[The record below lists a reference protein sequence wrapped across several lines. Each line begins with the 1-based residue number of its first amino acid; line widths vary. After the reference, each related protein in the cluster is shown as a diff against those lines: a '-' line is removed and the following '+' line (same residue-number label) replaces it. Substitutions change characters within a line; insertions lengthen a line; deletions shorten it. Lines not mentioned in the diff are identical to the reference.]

1 MLNYQCA
8 FTVVNRNQATI
19 NFKNKFN
26 IFSSYFFNN
35 CFQNCDQ
42 DGKDIM
48 ECLIKGQADQK
59 YSEKVRAFALT
70 LHFHSPRGYAF
81 VRKQFNNHLPHECT
95 IRKWYQMSNS
105 NGEPGFCKS
114 NMDSLKILAKEF
126 TDKGQSLICAL
137 SFDEMSI
144 RRHIQ
149 WSDARKQFIGR
160 VDYGFNV
167 KNDALPVAKNAIVF
181 MINGVSRNFN
191 LPIAFFFIDTLNA
204 SERKHLLLEIITA
217 LTELNVRLISVTF
230 DGLSTNI
237 PMCVEL
243 GACFQEKK
251 FQPYFYN
258 HITRDKIYVI
268 LDPSHMEK
276 LVRNTLAS
284 EKILYDASGA
294 KIEWKYFELLEKF
307 RTEHGLTL
315 THKLNKKHIQWDRNK
330 MKVSLAV
337 ETLSASVADSMEFL
351 MKNGYEEFADCSAT
365 IKFIRYF
372 NNIFD
377 ILNSKKSD
385 TGNEMKSPLSPS
397 NSSLI
402 FSFFKEAIIYIKALK
417 KADGKLLISSKQ
429 RIAFKGF
436 VLDMYCIESI
446 YKEFVETNFVDQLYT
461 FRFSQDPLESLF
473 GRIRSLNGFNDNPT
487 VQQFCA
493 AIRKVSVN
501 IGLRCAQSS
510 NCKDSLDIL
519 TVPSNSRNAFDKAR
533 RPIESHPDL
542 DPESHTDDDD
552 CSDSNEE
559 IPTKKQIEDCEY
571 LLDCPEDINVA
582 YVAGLIETNIEV
594 VGRFE
599 CEDCLCVFS
608 DNDKIPMTLNF
619 KKKKTPCKS
628 TYHVCKIANR
638 HLKYSANNLN
648 FKYNKLLNHILRDVN
663 EIDLFPKTN
672 FESHP
677 DHKYFF
683 IKYITE
689 EFLRIQAT
697 YMARTAT
704 LEQQKGLLRN
714 KLKKAVTFAGE

>member
-1 MLNYQCA
+1 MLNYRCA

-19 NFKNKFN
+19 DCKNKFD
-26 IFSSYFFNN
+26 FFLCFLNN

-70 LHFHSPRGYAF
+70 LHFHSPRGYEF
-81 VRKQFNNHLPHECT
+81 VRNQFKNHLPHEST
-95 IRKWYQMSNS
+95 IRKWYQMSSS

-114 NMDSLKILAKEF
+114 NMDSLRILAKEYI
-126 TDKGQSLICAL
+126 DKGRTLICAL

-144 RRHIQ
+144 RRQIQ
-149 WSDARKQFIGR
+149 WSDARKKFIGR

-181 MINGVSRNFN
+181 MINGVSRSFN

-243 GACFQEKK
+243 GACFQEKN
-251 FQPYFYN
+251 FQPHFYN

-268 LDPSHMEK
+268 LDPSHMQK

-284 EKILYDASGA
+284 EKILYDESNA
-294 KIEWKYFELLEKF
+294 KVEWKYFELLEKF
-307 RTEHGLTL
+307 RTEQGLTL

-337 ETLSASVADSMEFL
+337 ETLSDSVADSMEFL
-351 MKNGYEEFADCSAT
+351 MKNGYEEFAECSAT
-365 IKFIRYF
+365 IRFIRYF

-385 TGNEMKSPLSPS
+385 TGNGLKNSLSPS
-397 NSSLI
+397 NYSLI
-402 FSFFKEAIIYIKALK
+402 FSIFKQAIIYIKALK
-417 KADGKLLISSKQ
+417 KANGKILILSKQ
-429 RIAFKGF
+429 KTAFKGF
-436 VLDMYCIESI
+436 VIDMCSMESI
-446 YKEFVETNFVDQLYT
+446 YKECVETNFVDQLYT

-493 AIRKVSVN
+493 AIRKISVN
-501 IGLRCAQSS
+501 IGLRCSQSS

-519 TVPSNSRNAFDKAR
+519 TVPSNSRDTSDKAR
-533 RPIESHPDL
+533 GSIESHPDP
-542 DPESHTDDDD
+542 DPESDTDDDD
-552 CSDSNEE
+552 CSNSKED
-559 IPTKKQIEDCEY
+559 ILTKKQIEDCEY

-582 YVAGLIETNIEV
+582 YVASLIETRIEI
-594 VGRFE
+594 GRFE
-599 CEDCLCVFS
+599 CEDCLSVIS
-608 DNDKIPMTLNF
+608 DNDKIPVTLKF
-619 KKKKTPCKS
+619 RKTETPCKS
-628 TYHVCKIANR
+628 TYQIFCVANR
-638 HLKYSANNLN
+638 HLKYSANQLN
-648 FKYNKLLNHILRDVN
+648 FKYNKLLNHILREVN

-683 IKYITE
+683 IKYIAE
-689 EFLRIQAT
+689 DFLRIQAT
-697 YMARTAT
+697 YMAKTAT